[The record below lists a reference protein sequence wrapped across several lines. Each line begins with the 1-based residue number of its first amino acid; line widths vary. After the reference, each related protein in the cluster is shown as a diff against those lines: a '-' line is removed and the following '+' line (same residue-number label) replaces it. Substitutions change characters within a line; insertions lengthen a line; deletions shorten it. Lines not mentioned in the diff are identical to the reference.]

1 MKPIPL
7 FGTEVT
13 SYSQVVT
20 AQRRL
25 NVIYDLRKD
34 QDRGSA
40 VVAVGTPGS
49 VKWTDV
55 LGATTPV
62 RGWWAVGTSLFV
74 VVGQQLYKVS
84 AAGVVSGTAM
94 TLVTSDGPVSIQD
107 NGVDL
112 IVVDGVGGYLYR
124 LATGAVST
132 ITDPF
137 FPNGATSVA
146 FLNSR
151 FIVNKPGTREFY
163 VSAVL
168 DGATWSY
175 SGLPI
180 YGTKENSSDLLVD
193 VSVLNGVLILWGQFS
208 IEFWQ
213 DVGTTPLPFQR
224 INGATQ
230 TWGLAAPA
238 SNVRAGNTEMFLGYS
253 PDGGIQV
260 LRLNAY
266 TPVPVSDS
274 DINYLI
280 SNFPDFAEA
289 TALVYTA
296 YGHSIYQLTF
306 PVSNRTLAYDLTTG
320 VWHDAQTGTAPMGR
334 HYGKLGITFNGLNYI
349 TDYENSNIYQLDED
363 LYTDNGATIPREI
376 CTRHVRAGG
385 NEVFLAQLMLDFET
399 GTGNNPTVY
408 ISVSRDGG
416 RTFGPEKQRPLG
428 AVGQYL
434 TRVVYNRLGR
444 ARDFV
449 FKIRM
454 TDAAKFVIA
463 SGSAVVEVADG

>member
-7 FGTEVT
+7 FGTEVA

-25 NVIYDLRKD
+25 NVIYDIRKD

-49 VKWTDV
+49 VLWTTV
-55 LGATTPV
+55 LGGTV
-62 RGWWAVGTSLFV
+62 IRGWHAVGTTLYV
-74 VVGQQLYKVS
+74 VSGQVLYRVLPT
-84 AAGVVSGTAM
+84 GVVSGTA
-94 TLVTSDGPVSIQD
+94 LVLTTSDGPVSLED

-124 LATGAVST
+124 LATGATST
-132 ITDPF
+132 ITDVN
-137 FPNGATSVA
+137 FPNGASSVA
-146 FLNSR
+146 FLNGR
-151 FIVNKPGTREFY
+151 FIVNKPATREFY

-168 DGATWSY
+168 DGATWTY
-175 SGLPI
+175 LGLPI
-180 YGTKENSSDLLVD
+180 FGTKENSSDLLVD

-208 IEFWQ
+208 MEFWQ
-213 DVGTTPLPFQR
+213 DVGTVPLPYQR

-230 TWGLAAPA
+230 TWGLAAKA
-238 SNVRAGNTEMFLGYS
+238 SNVRVGNTEMFLGYS

-260 LRLNAY
+260 MRLNGY

-280 SNFPDFAEA
+280 SNFPDFADA

-296 YGHSIYQLTF
+296 YGHSIYQITF
-306 PVSNRTLAYDLTTG
+306 PISNRTLAYDLTTG
-320 VWHDAQTGTAPMGR
+320 VWHDAQTGTTPLGR
-334 HYGKLGITFNGLNYI
+334 HYGKLGITFNGRNYI
-349 TDYENSNIYQLDED
+349 SDYDNANIYQLDED
-363 LYTDNGATIPREI
+363 LYTDNGNTIPREI
-376 CTRHVRAGG
+376 CTRHVRAAG
-385 NEVFLAQLMLDFET
+385 NELFLAQLMLDFET

-408 ISVSRDGG
+408 ISISRDGG

-428 AVGQYL
+428 AVGKYL
-434 TRVVYNRLGR
+434 TRVVFNRLGR